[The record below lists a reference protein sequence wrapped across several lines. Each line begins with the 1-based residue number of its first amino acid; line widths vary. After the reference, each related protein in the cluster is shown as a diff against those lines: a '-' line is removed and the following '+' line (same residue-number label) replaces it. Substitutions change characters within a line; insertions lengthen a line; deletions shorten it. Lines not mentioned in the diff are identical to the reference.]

1 MNFTIFQ
8 RTVIS
13 LGCATILGMSTVGFS
28 SIWQT
33 AQASNQ
39 STLSEFPGRRVG
51 GGSRGECMSD
61 YTLVALSPKNNLIKT
76 TKATPTLY
84 FSMPEFEDSLQV
96 EFVLK
101 NMEGE
106 IIADQLFEAESNGG
120 VTGLDL
126 TNQIEPLEIG
136 QDYEWY
142 LSVLCNADNRAYDM
156 VVHGWMRRVP
166 GVERDNTVSDVPLTD
181 QVQYYQQQGL
191 WHNAIALL
199 LQFEH
204 DHHSDIHSPSL
215 WADLLEAEGL
225 QELIDLDIQPNF

>member
-1 MNFTIFQ
+1 MNSTIFQ
-8 RTVIS
+8 RIAVS
-13 LGCATILGMSTVGFS
+13 LGCVAVMGMPIVGVS
-28 SIWQT
+28 SSWQT
-33 AQASNQ
+33 AQASDQ

-61 YTLVALSPKNNLIKT
+61 DTLVALSPKNHLIET

-84 FSMPEFEDSLQV
+84 FAMPEFEYPLQV
-96 EFVLK
+96 EFILK
-101 NMEGE
+101 NVEGE

-126 TNQIEPLEIG
+126 TNQIEPLEVG

-142 LSVLCNADNRAYDM
+142 LSVLCNANNRAYDM

-166 GVERDNTVSDVPLTD
+166 GVEEDNVVSDIQLTE
-181 QVQYYQQQGL
+181 QVQSYQAQGL

-199 LQFEH
+199 LQFQQ
-204 DHHSDIHSPSL
+204 DHNSDIHSTNL
-215 WADLLEAEGL
+215 WAALLEAEGL
-225 QELIDLDIQPNF
+225 QELINVDIQPNL